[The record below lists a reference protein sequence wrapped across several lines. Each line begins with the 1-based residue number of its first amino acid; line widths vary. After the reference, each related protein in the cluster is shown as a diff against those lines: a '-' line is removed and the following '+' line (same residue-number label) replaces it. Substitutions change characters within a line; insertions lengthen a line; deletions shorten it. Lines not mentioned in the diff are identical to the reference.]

1 MWELAPIQLVT
12 SERFEGAQRR
22 TMARWKATGVNITEK
37 MSSTEDINGRAV

>member
-1 MWELAPIQLVT
+1 MLALMAMWELAPIQLVT

-37 MSSTEDINGRAV
+37 NVFN